1 MSEDHSVCFILI
13 VHGEGCIIY
22 ALVTSTS
29 VSVKQDVLGKLS
41 LAEIKL
47 SQLSQQQGM
56 LTAQHHLEL
65 EKVRSS

>member
-1 MSEDHSVCFILI
+1 MSEDYSVYLILV
-13 VHGEGCIIY
+13 VHREGRIIY
-22 ALVTSTS
+22 AVVTSTS

-47 SQLSQQQGM
+47 SQLSQQQDM